1 MGYFYYFGCLCL
13 GVFYRDA
20 PSFSCLFSGLAF
32 SPSGHRTFYFSGDV
46 RAWIP
51 FTHSLLGT
59 LSLPGPAGSE
69 KANALGNRR
78 LQFWM
83 GAGCLSEG
91 LIDLNS

>member
-1 MGYFYYFGCLCL
+1 MEFLCL
-13 GVFYRDA
+13 GVFFRDV
-20 PSFSCLFSGLAF
+20 PSFSCLSSGLAF
-32 SPSGHRTFYFSGDV
+32 GPSGHRTFYFLGDV
-46 RAWIP
+46 RARIP

-59 LSLPGPAGSE
+59 LSLPRPAGIE

-78 LQFWM
+78 LHFWM